1 MPLNTDPTFQPSSST
16 NTRSPIPARIVDCVL
31 AAVGLI
37 ILSPVLCLISL
48 IVWQGGLPVFFRQTR
63 VGQNEKRF
71 KLLKFRSMYPDSNG
85 DFITASTDHRVTPI
99 GKILRRYKLDELPQL
114 WNVLKG
120 DMSIL
125 GPRPEVPAFVD
136 PQNPRWIK
144 VLSVRP
150 GITGVASLLLRNE
163 EQILARV
170 SDREEY
176 YCSVLL
182 PLKLWLETTYLLE
195 RNFWGDV
202 KLVVLT
208 LRYSF
213 FPSGFDSE
221 QIYRSLFGGSSNGEG
236 QQKQVSLRR
245 PQ

>member
-1 MPLNTDPTFQPSSST
+1 MPANTDRMVQPSST
-16 NTRSPIPARIVDCVL
+16 NTHSPIPARIVDCVL
-31 AAVGLI
+31 AGAGLI

-63 VGQNEKRF
+63 VGRNGKPF
-71 KLLKFRSMYPDSNG
+71 TLLKFRSMHPGSNG
-85 DFITASTDHRVTPI
+85 QCITASTDQRVSSI

-125 GPRPEVPAFVD
+125 GPRPEVSVFVD
-136 PQNPRWIK
+136 PQDPRWIN

-150 GITGVASLLLRNE
+150 GITGVASLLMRNE

-170 SDREEY
+170 CDREEY
-176 YCSVLL
+176 YSSVLL
-182 PLKLWLETTYLLE
+182 PLKLWLETTYLRE
-195 RNFWGDV
+195 RSFWTDIKV
-202 KLVVLT
+202 LVLT

-213 FPSGFDSE
+213 FPIGFDSD
-221 QIYRSLFGGSSNGEG
+221 QVYRSLFGSSSTKKEL
-236 QQKQVSLRR
+236 QEELSFRR
-245 PQ
+245 PR